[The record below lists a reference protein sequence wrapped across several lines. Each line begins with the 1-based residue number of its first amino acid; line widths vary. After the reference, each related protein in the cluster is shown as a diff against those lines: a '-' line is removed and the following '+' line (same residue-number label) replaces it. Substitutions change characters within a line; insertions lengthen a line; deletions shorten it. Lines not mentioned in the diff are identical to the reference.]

1 MKFNFSV
8 YGSIWDR
15 LMGTYWSPHDD
26 KAQEKYIRSKVKAEL
41 LVSKKVDG
49 KTSKGESSAVELEPR
64 SVQEIRS

>member
-1 MKFNFSV
+1 
-8 YGSIWDR
+8 
-15 LMGTYWSPHDD
+15 MGTYWSPHDD